1 MSREQKIIGE
11 FEQLIL
17 LAILHVN
24 NRSYG
29 IEISNT
35 LLSCCKREVSL
46 GALYTTLS
54 RMQGKGLV
62 TSEMGEA
69 SAQRGGKAKK
79 YFIVTAEG
87 QLAVKNSLAALE
99 ALSADVNYPDLSAN
113 RGLTCGDIL

>member
-1 MSREQKIIGE
+1 MSKDLKFIGE

-17 LAILHVN
+17 LAILHVK

-29 IEISNT
+29 IEISST
-35 LLSCCKREVSL
+35 LDEKCGREVSL

-54 RMQGKGLV
+54 RMEAKGLV

-79 YFIVTAEG
+79 Y
-87 QLAVKNSLAALE
+87 
-99 ALSADVNYPDLSAN
+99 
-113 RGLTCGDIL
+113 